1 MPVIS
6 TLSGVGNVQSV
17 DGEVKE
23 AYEAYRKAETASDK
37 HELLL
42 KVLKMHP
49 FVKER
54 KPVDFKYP
62 KHNVR
67 VTGYV
72 LNIDQFSKWLSSP
85 EGKPFK
91 TKAGGRSDDGLY
103 TLSPVLRELMP
114 RGLHEVVFEQKEP
127 KAGSASAT
135 RMLFRGIPKFSGL
148 SAQDEDEVSNASA
161 GIFFFDGK
169 RLADAGAFY
178 LTAKSNGE
186 NAKLSVALV
195 DGTAYLISGSKTT
208 CRVWPADAPVTD
220 HFPNPKR
227 EIPAEFI
234 SLVYSDWFLKLA
246 GSDRDRF
253 IKAMTE
259 RFGTIMAEINT
270 PWNEHIV
277 PINSLFVECYCALD
291 KEGRPVHPKVS
302 NDFFDSFGIRPFR
315 DSIAAA
321 PPLTRVTPSPEDLKA
336 RIWAETHAAR
346 EEKGYCL
353 DPNKRFMG
361 RVYSSEHDIKE
372 LDGVVAKV
380 RDATNTEG
388 AVLYITEA
396 GTNAVIGLIKLKASE
411 YVVRRRLRE
420 NLKSGM
426 LRPLGKGGVKEFPP
440 SRKQLQRR
448 KSKGKRAGSVKPLRE
463 LLEALKDRIT
473 RGARKLTHVPG
484 CSEKWSEWAAFGTA
498 FAEWW
503 VRTRLLD
510 GSAPDKI
517 DLDAVQLEAKCRIA
531 SLMAEFV
538 AATKA

>member
-103 TLSPVLRELMP
+103 TVSPVLRELMH
-114 RGLHEVVFEQKEP
+114 RGLHEVVYEQKEP

-321 PPLTRVTPSPEDLKA
+321 PPLTRVTPNPENLKVQ
-336 RIWAETHAAR
+336 IEAETHAA
-346 EEKGYCL
+346 
-353 DPNKRFMG
+353 G
-361 RVYSSEHDIKE
+361 R
-372 LDGVVAKV
+372 
-380 RDATNTEG
+380 
-388 AVLYITEA
+388 
-396 GTNAVIGLIKLKASE
+396 
-411 YVVRRRLRE
+411 
-420 NLKSGM
+420 
-426 LRPLGKGGVKEFPP
+426 
-440 SRKQLQRR
+440 
-448 KSKGKRAGSVKPLRE
+448 KRATVSTPINGSWDEYTLPSTTSRSSMGSLPRFGTRPTLRE
-463 LLEALKDRIT
+463 LCFILPRPGQTPSLGLSSSRRAST
-473 RGARKLTHVPG
+473 WCVAVSART
-484 CSEKWSEWAAFGTA
+484 
-498 FAEWW
+498 
-503 VRTRLLD
+503 
-510 GSAPDKI
+510 
-517 DLDAVQLEAKCRIA
+517 
-531 SLMAEFV
+531 
-538 AATKA
+538 